1 MREFLG
7 AVVPF
12 LNLLGLRGDRAR
24 DGHTDVSI
32 EL

>member
-1 MREFLG
+1 VREFLG